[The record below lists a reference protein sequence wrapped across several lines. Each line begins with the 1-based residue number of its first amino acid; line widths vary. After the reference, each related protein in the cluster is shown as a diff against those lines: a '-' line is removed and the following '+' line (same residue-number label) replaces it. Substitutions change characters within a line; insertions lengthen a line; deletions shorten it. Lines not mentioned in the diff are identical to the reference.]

1 MRNILALGRTIFIY
15 GSAVGFWYIVIPT
28 HITSMIVAMISY
40 GILSGIAFLIIGN
53 IFVVFVGMLSR
64 KSILTRLVYNRSR
77 RRY

>member
-1 MRNILALGRTIFIY
+1 MRNILALGRTVFIY
-15 GSAVGFWYIVIPT
+15 SSTVGFWYMVIPT

-77 RRY
+77 RR

>member
-77 RRY
+77 RR